1 MNEYSLKRN
10 RPVAVWLWIGAGM
23 IVVQVLLGGITRLT
37 GSGLSIT
44 EWQPILGAFPPMN
57 EAAWNEAFDKYK
69 EIGQYKH
76 LNTHFSLS
84 DFKAIYFWEWLH
96 RDWARL
102 MGLVFLFPF
111 IYFVVKKK
119 IDKTMI
125 RPMVILFLLGALQG
139 LIGWIMVK
147 SGINTESTYVSH
159 IRLAI
164 HFIAALALLCY
175 VVWFALKISVPK
187 QRITQS
193 PFLKLLNIALL
204 VLVSIQLVYGAFMA
218 GAHAALAGLTW
229 PTINGVWVPE
239 SLLTEGGF
247 WSDISHN
254 LLTIQFIHRN
264 LAYLLTL
271 ILLIWWVK
279 ASKLPA
285 TSVLRRMRHFPMVMI
300 IVQVILG
307 VLALLNSLDG
317 PLLLFGILHQF
328 GGMVLLL
335 MLTVTLFYTSY
346 SGNTPSRAGA

>member
-1 MNEYSLKRN
+1 MNEFSLAKN
-10 RPVAVWLWIGAGM
+10 RPVAIWLWIGAAM

-57 EAAWNEAFDKYK
+57 EEGWNEAFDKYK

-76 LNTHFSLS
+76 LNTHFTLS

-102 MGLVFLFPF
+102 MGLVFIFPF
-111 IYFVVKKK
+111 IYFIVKRK
-119 IDKTMI
+119 IDRTMI
-125 RPMVILFLLGALQG
+125 RPMIILFMLGALQG

-175 VVWFALKISVPK
+175 VVWFALKISVPRHK
-187 QRITQS
+187 IVFAPS
-193 PFLKLLNIALL
+193 LKRLNVVLLILL
-204 VLVSIQLVYGAFMA
+204 TIQLIYGAFMA

-229 PTINGVWVPE
+229 PKINGVWVPE
-239 SLLTEGGF
+239 GLLSQGSF
-247 WSDISHN
+247 LSDITHN

-264 LAYLLTL
+264 LAYLLTI
-271 ILLIWWVK
+271 ILVLWWFK
-279 ASKLPA
+279 AAQLPA
-285 TSVLRRMRHFPMVMI
+285 TAPVRRMRHYPMAMI
-300 IVQVILG
+300 IIQIILG
-307 VLALLNSLDG
+307 ILALLNSLDG
-317 PLLLFGILHQF
+317 HLLLFGILHQF

-335 MLTVTLFYTSY
+335 MLTVTLFYS
-346 SGNTPSRAGA
+346 SRKAE